1 MRRWT
6 GPVETA
12 HLTSGR
18 IRPIQF
24 RDWKAARRDLSRR
37 TKDLAVLEE
46 LRASIPENGLLEP
59 IHLGISDRHLDV
71 YVGDGH
77 HRAVVLM
84 ELGVRTFPVNWYWI
98 TNFGVRMEREPF
110 PYELLERA

>member
-1 MRRWT
+1 M
-6 GPVETA
+6 ETA

-18 IRPIQF
+18 IHPIQF
-24 RDWKAARRDLSRR
+24 KNWADARKDLSRR
-37 TKDLAVLEE
+37 AKDIAVLEE

-59 IHLGISDRHLDV
+59 ILLAIDDRHFDV

-84 ELGVRTFPVNWYWI
+84 ELGVRRFPIYWHWI
-98 TNFGVRMEREPF
+98 RNIGVHIEREPF
-110 PYELLERA
+110 PYELLDRA